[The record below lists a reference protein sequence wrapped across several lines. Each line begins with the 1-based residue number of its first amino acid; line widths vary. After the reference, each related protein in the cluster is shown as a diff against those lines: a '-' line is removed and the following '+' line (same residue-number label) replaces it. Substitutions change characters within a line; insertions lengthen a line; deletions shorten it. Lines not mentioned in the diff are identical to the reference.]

1 MHKSSFDHA
10 EGENMTSGQLVSK
23 YENVQRNE
31 KTESHRTPTEGNT
44 TKDKQEV
51 PGPAL
56 EERKEGKEKH

>member
-1 MHKSSFDHA
+1 
-10 EGENMTSGQLVSK
+10 MTSGQLVSK

-51 PGPAL
+51 LGPAL
-56 EERKEGKEKH
+56 QERKEGKEKH